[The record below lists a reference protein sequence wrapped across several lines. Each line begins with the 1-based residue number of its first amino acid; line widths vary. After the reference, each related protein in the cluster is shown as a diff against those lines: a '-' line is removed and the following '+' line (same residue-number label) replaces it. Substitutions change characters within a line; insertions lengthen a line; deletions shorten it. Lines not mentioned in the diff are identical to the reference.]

1 MKLKTDVML
10 LEEKMINTS
19 KKKIIAIFAA
29 LLVVAAVALAV
40 LLLSGDKADNSKNNS
55 DEETV
60 TISPNQS
67 QYGELIPVEDSKYLW
82 QYGMQ
87 TVSDERPSEAPTTE
101 KDELTSEE
109 AVTLNEPQTYYEQIT
124 NWMGESVTDENGQ
137 AVTEIHNVT
146 RPQEQTE
153 IVTDEDGEQI
163 TENLPLVGAQGERWA
178 QGVSD
183 GKKYTGMTIY
193 LNGDYKIKN
202 SSVMVLT
209 MSENSGLINIPG
221 NLVYNLSKG
230 TCTIGT
236 VKYQNMASVETS
248 GGRTIVN
255 LTIPPMLCPDV
266 NKTTSLQAKTTLST
280 FMDANTG
287 DYIPEFTVS
296 VK

>member
-1 MKLKTDVML
+1 
-10 LEEKMINTS
+10 MIDAS

-29 LLVVAAVALAV
+29 LLVVAAVALAA
-40 LLLSGDKADNSKNNS
+40 LLLNGDEADKSKTNS

-60 TISPNQS
+60 TVSPNQS

-87 TVSDERPSEAPTTE
+87 TVSDERPSEVSTTE
-101 KDELTSEE
+101 KDESSLEE
-109 AVTLNEPQTYYEQIT
+109 VTTLNEPQTYYEQVT
-124 NWMGESVTDENGQ
+124 NWMGESVTDEDGQ

-146 RPQEQTE
+146 QPQEQTE
-153 IVTDEDGEQI
+153 IVTDEDGEEI
-163 TENLPLVGAQGERWA
+163 TESLPLVGGQGERWA
-178 QGVSD
+178 QGISD
-183 GKKYTGMTIY
+183 GKNYTGMKIY
-193 LNGDYKIKN
+193 LNGDYNIKN
-202 SSVMVLT
+202 SSVMVMTL
-209 MSENSGLINIPG
+209 SEKSGLIPLKG

-236 VKYQNMASVETS
+236 VKYRNMASVAKS
-248 GGRTIVN
+248 DGRTVVT
-255 LTIPPMLCPDV
+255 LTIPQMLRPDV
-266 NKTTSLQAKTTLST
+266 SDTTTFRANSTLST